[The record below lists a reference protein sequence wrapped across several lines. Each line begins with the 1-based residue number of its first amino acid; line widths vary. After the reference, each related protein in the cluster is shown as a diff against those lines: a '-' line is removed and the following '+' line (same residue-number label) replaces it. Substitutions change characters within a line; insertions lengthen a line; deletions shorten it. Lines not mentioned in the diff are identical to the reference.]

1 MVIGIQMIAPA
12 ALDDR
17 IEKCQKILNEDP
29 NSQIFAALA
38 DAYRKKG
45 DLEKAFRICQNGL
58 RIHPSYGSAHVVMA
72 KINLDRGLYDWA
84 EIEAQKA
91 VAIDGR
97 TRSIE
102 LLLAE
107 IYIYKGEFN
116 AAIKLLDRLHQSE
129 PDHPQIKKLLAIA
142 RRLPQEQAVL
152 TGTSDTTGQQSAET
166 AEAKSEA
173 VQPQHPTKL
182 NAKEVLAK
190 SIAIPGIEGVLF
202 MNFEGLVVESEW
214 TLKMDPSVCAA
225 IMGEIS
231 KEVNKSL
238 MKSSLGKLCTV
249 LIETGDLIF
258 YLVQVPDGIFHFSSN
273 ASVNLGTLRMRIENL
288 LAKYQPRG

>member
-1 MVIGIQMIAPA
+1 MLAPA
-12 ALDDR
+12 ALDER
-17 IEKCQKILNEDP
+17 IDKCQKILNEDP

-84 EIEAQKA
+84 ETEAQKA
-91 VAIDGR
+91 VTIDGR

-102 LLLAE
+102 LLLGE

-116 AAIKLLDRLHQSE
+116 AAVRLLERLHQSE

-152 TGTSDTTGQQSAET
+152 TGGSDAAERLSAEIADT
-166 AEAKSEA
+166 KLEA
-173 VQPQHPTKL
+173 VPPQQPMKL

-190 SIAIPGIEGVLF
+190 SIAIPGIDGVLF
-202 MNFEGLVVESEW
+202 MNLEGLVVESEW
-214 TLKMDPSVCAA
+214 MLKMDSTACAA
-225 IMGEIS
+225 TMGEIS
-231 KEVNKSL
+231 KEVDKVL
-238 MKSSLGKLCTV
+238 MKSSLGKLRTI
-249 LIETGDLIF
+249 LIETKDLIF
-258 YLVQVPDGIFHFSSN
+258 YLVQVPEGVFHFSAK
-273 ASVNLGTLRMRIENL
+273 ASANLGTLRMRIENL
-288 LAKYQPRG
+288 LVKYQP